1 MTAEILLDEGVRILQ
16 YRHKGL
22 FTPERFEQAARI
34 ARLCEAAGALFVMN
48 DRADF
53 AYMLRAGLH
62 LGQDDLPPAEAR
74 KVIGENLTL
83 GFSTHNE
90 RQFLEAVE
98 LPIDYLALGP
108 IFATGSKENPDPVLG
123 VAELRR
129 LRARTN
135 KPLVAI
141 GGITLDSARAVISA
155 GADSIALI
163 SGILPQKSGDL
174 AALRSLIRAWMK
186 AAGGTD

>member
-22 FTPERFEQAARI
+22 FTLERFEQAARI
-34 ARLCEAAGALFVMN
+34 ARLCESAGALFVMN

-74 KVIGENLTL
+74 KVIGENLAL

-90 RQFLEAVE
+90 RQFLQTVE

-123 VAELRR
+123 IAELHR

-163 SGILPQKSGDL
+163 SGILPAKSGDL